1 MLGRPSTPVFLKLYY
16 SIFCF
21 GYFNFW
27 KIKNLWNFPNPECL
41 FNLFLFFAQSVETTI
56 RKSKLCVGCWGFIRC
71 YSTIDI
77 KGQWKITKGMLVILI
92 LPNQWPF
99 CQNLSILR
107 LNEDNWR
114 LCGPVFV
121 VIKFMKRCPWG
132 VLKKQKDCFS
142 SKESP
147 FFYMNFVVLISKSQ
161 ILCPRFLSK
170 KLAWQLRCKFI
181 QMMA

>member
-1 MLGRPSTPVFLKLYY
+1 MFVQLIS
-16 SIFCF
+16 
-21 GYFNFW
+21 
-27 KIKNLWNFPNPECL
+27 
-41 FNLFLFFAQSVETTI
+41 FFAQSVETTV
-56 RKSKLCVGCWGFIRC
+56 RKSVAGCRVGCWGFIRC
-71 YSTIDI
+71 YSTMGI
-77 KGQWKITKGMLVILI
+77 KGQWKITKGMLFILI

-99 CQNLSILR
+99 CQNLSTLR